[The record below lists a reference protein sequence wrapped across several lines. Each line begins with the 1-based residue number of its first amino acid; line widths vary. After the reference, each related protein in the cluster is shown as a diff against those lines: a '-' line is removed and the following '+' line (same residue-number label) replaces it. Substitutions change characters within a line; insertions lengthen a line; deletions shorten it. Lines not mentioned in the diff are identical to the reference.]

1 MDGCREKQKLFAVHT
16 QRSSN
21 GVPVDYKVII
31 EIQSSDSVYIQYIRT
46 S

>member
-31 EIQSSDSVYIQYIRT
+31 ERSSRVIVYI
-46 S
+46 